1 MPQNPLSYVPLG
13 RDNTGAATVFQPFD
27 SSGIWNTY
35 DKLNAQ
41 PKKPLLDSFGKPIEL
56 NGAGI
61 HPNDIPYVTEAKN
74 KYFDRYAKIMEAAN
88 RERRDINAQENAE
101 LSELKMDVQ
110 NRLSLAQQQFKQTQ
124 EEAKKIAANK
134 YAYPEG
140 AAEKIWERFNTP
152 MNQGRPIY
160 EVAEALPVGIS
171 NDWLKSSGGQPWK
184 TKAVSRTNADGSG
197 YSTNETIFDEEQ
209 AKADF
214 RDRIAPNLSTQK
226 GRQFVATITP
236 AVYEEAKNMGV
247 DYDQLPQAQ
256 QAEIMYKVGENYY
269 VNFMRSQMP
278 KKNSDTRKAAPE
290 DKTGKRG
297 GAGSGAGGGIE
308 NASPVVTR
316 KYVPYKNDKRVILGR
331 DVGDKYELVDVF
343 SIPIAQRKKTEGAKE
358 EGKLVWATDEGS
370 IEGNLI
376 NIQQYKDPN
385 GSWGNQMWGTVRY
398 KDSNGD
404 VVEEQVLMDGNNRE
418 QFRTEYGFYPEDYRD
433 KKHPSWKKDF
443 DTKLGEVKSPETS
456 DPFWSTYSDGKK
468 KMLLDAY
475 KRRLAK
481 AEKKTESPEEDP
493 DAQYKRK

>member
-13 RDNTGAATVFQPFD
+13 RDNTGAATVLQPFD
-27 SSGIWNTY
+27 SSGIFNTY
-35 DKLNAQ
+35 DRMNAQ

-197 YSTNETIFDEEQ
+197 YSTNDIIFDEEQ

-290 DKTGKRG
+290 DKTGKRR
-297 GAGSGAGGGIE
+297 GAGGTNTPAQPLITRSYVQYSGDNRIIE
-308 NASPVVTR
+308 G
-316 KYVPYKNDKRVILGR
+316 KGK
-331 DVGDKYELVDVF
+331 GDKYELVDVLE
-343 SIPIAQRKKTEGAKE
+343 IPVAGRFGQKGPGEEAQLFWQDENGE
-358 EGKLVWATDEGS
+358 KLFGDLVT
-370 IEGNLI
+370 IK
-376 NIQQYKDPN
+376 QYKDPN
-385 GSWGNQMWGTVRY
+385 GSWGDRMWGTLKY
-398 KDSNGD
+398 KDGD
-404 VVEEQVLMDGNNRE
+404 TYKTKQIDMTGYNRE
-418 QFRTEYGFYPEDYRD
+418 QFKSEYGYDPVDYRD
-433 KKHPSWKKDF
+433 KKFPTWKAQF

-456 DPFWSTYSDGKK
+456 DPFWSTYSDAKK

-481 AEKKTESPEEDP
+481 AEKKTESPAEDP